1 MKAIILSGIP
11 GSGKSTFAG
20 EADKRVVCSADDF
33 FMVDGKYCFDF
44 RKLGEAHGSC
54 LRKFIECV
62 SRGESVVYVDNTNT
76 TVLELA
82 PYMAIANAYNY
93 KIELVTFLCDP
104 EIAAKRNKHGVP
116 YAACL
121 AMNNRLVSRDREI
134 PPFWKMEKKVIR
146 T

>member
-20 EADKRVVCSADDF
+20 QADKSVICSA
-33 FMVDGKYCFDF
+33 
-44 RKLGEAHGSC
+44 
-54 LRKFIECV
+54 
-62 SRGESVVYVDNTNT
+62 

-82 PYMAIANAYNY
+82 PYVAVANAYNY

-104 EIAAKRNKHGVP
+104 EVGAKRNKHKVP

-121 AMNNRLVSRDREI
+121 AMDNRLVSRDREI
-134 PPFWKMEKKVIR
+134 PVFWKLEKKVIR